1 MALLRIRPRSEPAWG
16 SVRFIV
22 PVHSP
27 ETILCRKRC
36 FCSSLPRRNT
46 ASIAPWVSSGAI
58 ENAMF
63 DAFHISITAVSTS
76 LGSPWPPKA
85 GSKRRPFQPDST
97 NLAYA
102 STKPLGV
109 VTRPSSWRFRP
120 CWSPTLFSGPQ
131 TSPEKVAAPSSTA
144 STSSV
149 LTSP

>member
-97 NLAYA
+97 NLA
-102 STKPLGV
+102 
-109 VTRPSSWRFRP
+109 
-120 CWSPTLFSGPQ
+120 
-131 TSPEKVAAPSSTA
+131 
-144 STSSV
+144 
-149 LTSP
+149 